1 MIGIDTSGKPTPK
14 KEPSVRPADAPYSV
28 ATTEA
33 ASEMAQEIIDMLTV
47 ILGHA
52 ALLDVTLPESDSRR
66 EDVMAIVAAAAQASR
81 ITAHL
86 LSVSRDT

>member
-1 MIGIDTSGKPTPK
+1 
-14 KEPSVRPADAPYSV
+14 
-28 ATTEA
+28 
-33 ASEMAQEIIDMLTV
+33 MAQEIIDMLTV